1 MALSVFKRSRDQW
14 KDVISRQNNKRKA
27 LEEFISEFKSPA
39 KKWTKNPDQEDE
51 AMISFK
57 SKSPAKYQTPS
68 RTTTADGDRI
78 RTDSASSLVNFVID
92 KRGDA
97 NLRQKLVS
105 QPDQQ
110 PVPDSDQPV
119 EKKKKDKKKKVKSYL
134 DDL

>member
-1 MALSVFKRSRDQW
+1 M
-14 KDVISRQNNKRKA
+14 
-27 LEEFISEFKSPA
+27 
-39 KKWTKNPDQEDE
+39 NPDQEDE

-68 RTTTADGDRI
+68 RTTTDGDRI